1 MKKIKLYLNILAII
15 ANLSVNA
22 VAQNTSDSYDQYRK
36 QVLANY
42 QGFRKSVLDNYVDY
56 LNTIWKEYKAF
67 KGIVRDINPK
77 PITPPNTKNAPKQ
90 QPVNN
95 KPIVEAPIEKE
106 PTISPLSNVI
116 MQPSSPTQ
124 FAPVTQELPFSFY
137 GFTLNA
143 PRLNVVRTNSINP
156 KDVAK
161 VWQTYEQHRMSDN
174 AKRLLTKAKILGLND
189 WFTFDMVRQCVNS
202 QCRAIAA
209 NDRILLQQFLLAHMG
224 YDVRIARVD
233 KQLILLVAFKNQVYA
248 RSYLTINDHNYYIFT
263 DNDFTL
269 QQNTTIYT
277 CEFPTDTN
285 CGQALDLH
293 ITQVMRLKS
302 EKIHSCTLKWNNMII
317 QGEVDINVMEMLRHY
332 PQMEIPAYAISIIA
346 QNLRHSILEQLKPQ
360 ITNLSTVEAAE
371 KLLHF
376 VQYAF
381 SYDTDDKQHGYE
393 KPYFLEENFY
403 YPKND
408 CEDRSV
414 LYAYLVRNLLDLDVH
429 FIHYPGHECTA
440 VCFGSDNVK
449 GHGYLYK
456 GKQYIICDPTYIG
469 ASLGQCM
476 PDYLNENPQIEIW

>member
-302 EKIHSCTLKWNNMII
+302 
-317 QGEVDINVMEMLRHY
+317 
-332 PQMEIPAYAISIIA
+332 
-346 QNLRHSILEQLKPQ
+346 
-360 ITNLSTVEAAE
+360 
-371 KLLHF
+371 
-376 VQYAF
+376 
-381 SYDTDDKQHGYE
+381 
-393 KPYFLEENFY
+393 
-403 YPKND
+403 
-408 CEDRSV
+408 V
-414 LYAYLVRNLLDLDVH
+414 LYWYR
-429 FIHYPGHECTA
+429 
-440 VCFGSDNVK
+440 
-449 GHGYLYK
+449 
-456 GKQYIICDPTYIG
+456 
-469 ASLGQCM
+469 
-476 PDYLNENPQIEIW
+476 